1 MTYGIVAL
9 AGRCNNNELDQFR
22 WALQRV
28 YGSCVYYEHK
38 ADDYDHLK
46 AVREGIEGTD
56 KSSWGE
62 FRGRIVN
69 LYVGILIIIW
79 GT

>member
-9 AGRCNNNELDQFR
+9 AGRCNNYELDQFR

-28 YGSCVYYEHK
+28 YGGRVYYEHK
-38 ADDYDHLK
+38 ADDFDHLK
-46 AVREGIEGTD
+46 AVRKGIEETD
-56 KSSWGE
+56 KSSRGE